1 VKSITALPIDRFEYR
16 FVTRRFFAVT
26 QPIKYSKHK
35 NSNRVYVMLALTWVI
50 SITIS
55 SPIALGMNYTE
66 RRAKTP
72 TLCTFYN
79 SDFLIYS
86 SMGSFYIPCIV
97 MTLLYWRIFHAIRQ
111 RARKSKAAS
120 ASASL
125 GCNLNQRKKSG
136 GRSSAQPSAAEPEV
150 VIVNRPPPTVMAAA
164 SPASPTTHLYVPP
177 PPQFTTATSET
188 EDNSSTPR
196 HHLLS
201 SIRRQQQTGSNVAD
215 CHMTTCVD
223 DTDADG
229 GIYDGGVYDGG
240 VYDGGG
246 TTDVNSGG
254 ETVAAAN
261 ESASDRKQL
270 RGPENGAGGRLR
282 VSGYCAPT
290 SIIVENC
297 TADELEVAASA
308 LTQPNHCSNLTSP
321 SSGLPIA
328 SILAGSGKPET
339 TRNGGGHAESAGRAV
354 GVTLLTLKSRPT
366 AASAETGRAVG
377 GRKSAAPSGSGQ
389 RRFVTRFTFGL
400 KKPVGKKTEQ
410 QKQRSGAHNAQRR
423 ERKATKTL
431 AIVLGECSRDV

>member
-1 VKSITALPIDRFEYR
+1 
-16 FVTRRFFAVT
+16 
-26 QPIKYSKHK
+26 
-35 NSNRVYVMLALTWVI
+35 
-50 SITIS
+50 
-55 SPIALGMNYTE
+55 MNYTE
-66 RRAKTP
+66 RRAQTP

-120 ASASL
+120 AATSL
-125 GCNLNQRKKSG
+125 GTNLHQRKKSG
-136 GRSSAQPSAAEPEV
+136 CRSSAQPSAAEPEV
-150 VIVNRPPPTVMAAA
+150 VIVNRPPPTITTAAA
-164 SPASPTTHLYVPP
+164 AAAAVATSNPATPTTHLYVPP

-188 EDNSSTPR
+188 EDNCSTPN

-201 SIRRQQQTGSNVAD
+201 AVRRQHQSGFNVAD
-215 CHMTTCVD
+215 CHVTTCVD

-229 GIYDGGVYDGG
+229 GIYDGSVYDGG

-246 TTDVNSGG
+246 GGTTDINSGG
-254 ETVAAAN
+254 ESVAAAN
-261 ESASDRKQL
+261 ESESDRKQL
-270 RGPENGAGGRLR
+270 RGPENGAGNRLR
-282 VSGYCAPT
+282 VSGYCPPT

-297 TADELEVAASA
+297 TADELEIAAAASTPA
-308 LTQPNHCSNLTSP
+308 NHHNNLMSP
-321 SSGLPIA
+321 SSGRAVAPIF
-328 SILAGSGKPET
+328 GESGRPEAK
-339 TRNGGGHAESAGRAV
+339 RNGGGHAESTGRAV

-366 AASAETGRAVG
+366 TASPETGSAAR
-377 GRKSAAPSGSGQ
+377 GRKSAVTSGSGQ

-431 AIVLGECSRDV
+431 AIVLGESSRN